1 MSEHTPP
8 DSDAAARPDGTA
20 LGAPPTGRRGLVRLV
35 PLLGAGNLAVY
46 AFYIGI
52 SGVLLPLHIQG
63 LHPGDEEAAVANLGI
78 VTGVAAVFGTL
89 FNPIGGAL
97 SDRTR
102 TRWGRRNPWMVGGA
116 LAALLAAVVLGLADS
131 VLMVLLGWCLA
142 QATMNLCHAALTGIL
157 PDRVPD
163 HRRGTVA
170 SVMGMALSVAGVLGT
185 GLAALFTER
194 IELGYIALGGVAV
207 AAVVLLCAFTHDPR
221 GDELP
226 PPPPPPAERVAP
238 LVALGRFLSA
248 LTHRNFALVLIGR
261 ALLFLGYFLIIG
273 YQLYIFDYY
282 IELPD
287 SISPAAAVPI
297 VTALGAVG
305 TVVTAAIGGPLSDR
319 LDRRKLFTL
328 VSGVASALAM
338 LIPYYAP
345 TWTGM
350 IVFGLALGGAFG
362 CFLAVDTALAT
373 LVLPN
378 HENYARDMGLLNIA
392 AAGPQIMA
400 PFIASMIILHVGGY
414 SSLFLV
420 GAGVGLLGAL
430 SIAFVKG
437 VR

>member
-1 MSEHTPP
+1 MSGHTPP
-8 DSDAAARPDGTA
+8 ASDAAARPDGTA
-20 LGAPPTGRRGLVRLV
+20 HGAPPTGRRGLVRLV
-35 PLLGAGNLAVY
+35 PLLGAGNLSVY
-46 AFYIGI
+46 AFYLGI
-52 SGVLLPLHIQG
+52 TSVLLPLHIQG
-63 LHPGDEEAAVANLGI
+63 LHPGDEEAAVADLGL
-78 VTGVAAVFGTL
+78 VTGVAAVFGTV

-97 SDRTR
+97 SDRSR
-102 TRWGRRNPWMVGGA
+102 SRWGRRNPWMVGGA
-116 LAALLAAVVLGLADS
+116 LASVLAAVLMGLADS

-185 GLAALFTER
+185 GLAALFTAR
-194 IELGYIALGGVAV
+194 IELGYIALGGVVV
-207 AAVVLLCAFTHDPR
+207 AAVVLLCTFTHDPR
-221 GDELP
+221 GEELP
-226 PPPPPPAERVAP
+226 PPAPAEHGTP
-238 LVALGRFLSA
+238 LAALGRFLSA

-261 ALLFLGYFLIIG
+261 ALLFLGYFLIMG
-273 YQLYIFDYY
+273 YQLYILDYH
-282 IELPD
+282 IELPGGL
-287 SISPAAAVPI
+287 SPAAAVPVI
-297 VTALGAVG
+297 TTLGAVG

-338 LIPYYAP
+338 LIPFFMP

-350 IVFGLALGGAFG
+350 ILFGLAIGSAFG

-373 LVLPN
+373 LVLPDK
-378 HENYARDMGLLNIA
+378 ENNARDMGVLNIA

-400 PFIASMIILHVGGY
+400 PFIASTIILHLGGY
-414 SSLFLV
+414 SSLFLI
-420 GAGVGLLGAL
+420 GAAIGLLGAL